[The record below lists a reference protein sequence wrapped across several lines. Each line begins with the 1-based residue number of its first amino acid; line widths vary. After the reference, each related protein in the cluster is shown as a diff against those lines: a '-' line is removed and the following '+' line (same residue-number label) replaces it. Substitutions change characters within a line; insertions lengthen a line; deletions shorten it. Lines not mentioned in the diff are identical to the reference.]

1 MDSLR
6 PITSLGLTQS
16 QATEKSLPHFDIYSK
31 MTFGKPSRMCFHY
44 DDEIRRFRR
53 ISEGDGLSKECESF
67 LAEFMETDEGKAY
80 RADKIAFSRMEL
92 WGHVSSAGVS
102 ERHRDKVFS
111 TYKTD
116 LPGQKKAKDAVEA
129 IATNDD
135 SAAMLIMYG
144 PPGTGKTHLGVSAV
158 YDRYIRHGGRGQH
171 DKWKRAIFTTQS
183 LISRRVRETYGDDVK
198 ETERAVMIDFSSC
211 SLLVVDEIG
220 AGSGSDHEKQMLC
233 DVLCARYNA
242 KKPTIMISN
251 LGIDGLKA
259 ALGDR
264 VMDRIN
270 EDPGSGFLAMAW
282 PSQRAAQKTT
292 VTPPPQNGA

>member
-1 MDSLR
+1 MDSLKL
-6 PITSLGLTQS
+6 ITPLALTPS
-16 QATEKSLPHFDIYSK
+16 QATEKSLPRFEIYSEMK
-31 MTFGKPSRMCFHY
+31 FGKPFRMCFHY
-44 DDEIRRFRR
+44 LDEIPRFKRNCEQR
-53 ISEGDGLSKECESF
+53 GMTREGEAF
-67 LAEFMETDEGKAY
+67 LAEFMDSEEGKAY
-80 RADKIAFSRMEL
+80 EADRIAYNREEL
-92 WGHVSSAGVS
+92 WGAVGGAGVT

-135 SAAMLIMYG
+135 SAAMLVLYG

-158 YDRYIRHGGRGQH
+158 YDRYIRHGGRDILSRQTGR
-171 DKWKRAIFTTQS
+171 WAIFTTQAM
-183 LISRRVRETYGDDVK
+183 ISRRVRDTYGDDAK
-198 ETERAVMIDFSSC
+198 ETEKKVMADFSTC

-233 DVLCARYNA
+233 DVLCSRYNA
-242 KKPTIMISN
+242 KRPTIMISN
-251 LGIDGLKA
+251 LGIDGLKL

-282 PSQRAAQKTT
+282 ASQRAAQK
-292 VTPPPQNGA
+292 GAK

>member
-1 MDSLR
+1 MDSLKQ
-6 PITSLGLTQS
+6 ITPLALTQS
-16 QATEKSLPHFDIYSK
+16 PATELRLPHFDRCTK
-31 MTFGKPSRMCFHY
+31 NAFRPCFHY
-44 DDEIRRFRR
+44 DAEISRFRDACKR
-53 ISEGDGLSKECESF
+53 IEMIEEGEAF
-67 LAEFMETDEGKAY
+67 LEEFMASEEGQAY
-80 RADKIAFSRMEL
+80 KADKIAFNREQL
-92 WGHVSSAGVS
+92 WESVGGAGVS

-116 LPGQKKAKDAVEA
+116 LPGQKKAKEAVEA

-135 SAAMLIMYG
+135 SAAMLVLYG

-158 YDRYIRHGGRGQH
+158 YDRYIRHGGRDLMHRQSG
-171 DKWKRAIFTTQS
+171 KWAIFTTQA
-183 LISRRVRETYGDDVK
+183 LISRRVRDTYNDDAK
-198 ETERAVMIDFSSC
+198 ETEKKVMADFATC

-242 KKPTIMISN
+242 KKATIMISN
-251 LGIDGLKA
+251 LGIDGLKL

-270 EDPGSGFLAMAW
+270 EDQGSGFLLMKW
-282 PSQRAAQKTT
+282 ESQRAAQK
-292 VTPPPQNGA
+292 AIS